1 MGGGERKRSESPR
14 TGLCVV
20 CEGQACA
27 SAVPRL
33 RGPRWISS
41 STELP
46 GPDTDGDNA
55 VDYCCW
61 RSIRTTNVSVSESA
75 GEIAFIAKG

>member
-14 TGLCVV
+14 TGLCVR
-20 CEGQACA
+20 CA

-46 GPDTDGDNA
+46 GPDTDGVNA
-55 VDYCCW
+55 VDYFCW